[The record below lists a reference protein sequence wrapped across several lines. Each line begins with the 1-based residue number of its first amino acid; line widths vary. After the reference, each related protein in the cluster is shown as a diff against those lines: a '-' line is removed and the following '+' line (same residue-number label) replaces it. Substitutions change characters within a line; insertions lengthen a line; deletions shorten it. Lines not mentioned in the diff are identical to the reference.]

1 MDDVLIKIFKRM
13 KIIDRL
19 QSPTPKL
26 FQWLRN
32 IGLVLAAVG
41 GVLLASPIE
50 LPEWLN
56 DLGGYLTVAGGVLG
70 AVSQLTVVDGVNKD
84 DTG

>member
-1 MDDVLIKIFKRM
+1 M
-13 KIIDRL
+13 KIVERI

-26 FQWLRN
+26 FQRLRN

-41 GVLLASPIE
+41 GVVMASPVA

-70 AVSQLTVVDGVNKD
+70 AVSQLTVVDNVKSD
-84 DTG
+84 DSG

>member
-1 MDDVLIKIFKRM
+1 M
-13 KIIDRL
+13 KIVERI

-56 DLGGYLTVAGGVLG
+56 NLGGYLTVAGGVLG
-70 AVSQLTVVDGVNKD
+70 AVSQLTVVDGVNTD
-84 DTG
+84 DSG

>member
-1 MDDVLIKIFKRM
+1 M
-13 KIIDRL
+13 KIVDRL

-41 GVLLASPIE
+41 GVLFAPPTE

-56 DLGGYLTVAGGVLG
+56 NLGGYLTVAGGVLG